1 MRDILKP
8 YSGTPSGTDVSLPIS
23 AILMIFWCGG
33 KDPKPWNVA
42 FTVRKLIV
50 SFSYL

>member
-8 YSGTPSGTDVSLPIS
+8 YSGTPSGTDVSLPIKRYFDDF
-23 AILMIFWCGG
+23 LVRG
-33 KDPKPWNVA
+33 KDSKPWNVV
-42 FTVRKLIV
+42 TTRKLIV